1 MVESTISN
9 ARYTYIHDYS
19 PSVDTH
25 HLLVRRN
32 ASVNFFLFVSRFLL
46 VAIPLLL
53 LLLKDES
60 ATFLLWILLVVSLLI
75 KLSLWKPVD
84 EESIIIMPNFGIQL
98 ETQYISGSKSRRFIP
113 MSKILKPV
121 LNECVTPVTCYW
133 SLSLIVRGE
142 EELTLVFKELQ
153 PPIKML
159 VPIWKALCA
168 AADCR

>member
-1 MVESTISN
+1 MVEFTILN
-9 ARYTYIHDYS
+9 ARFTYIHHYTT
-19 PSVDTH
+19 SVDTH
-25 HLLVRRN
+25 HVVVRPN
-32 ASVNFFLFVSRFLL
+32 ASLNFILLVSRFLL
-46 VAIPLLL
+46 LAIPFLL
-53 LLLKDES
+53 LLLKNES
-60 ATFLLWILLVVSLLI
+60 ATLILWILLVVSLLF
-75 KLSLWKPVD
+75 KLWLWKPVD
-84 EESIIIMPNFGIQL
+84 KESIIIMPNFGVQL
-98 ETQYISGSKSRRFIP
+98 ETQYRCGSNSRRFIP